1 MIFGKKRKSVKF
13 VQEEENRTSF
23 DNDTIKLHDNGMF
36 KKSHDCRVFKQNHDG
51 EKFERKGFLDNE
63 NNLTADR
70 GMDLNAEGFV
80 DVGNKS
86 SGETGNIKH
95 QVEKHH
101 NQNSALEEYVES
113 GLVFGKGGK
122 RKEDTVKETKGQK
135 VILHGLVSLCLV
147 FMVFVVAL
155 MCGFVGGEDVV
166 ATFKKYNGV
175 IYKGSETNNRVA
187 LMINVYWGTEYLEE
201 MLAVLEK
208 NNAKATFFVGKTW
221 VEENP
226 VLLKKMYSA
235 GHEIGNHGSY
245 HKEHGR
251 LGFEQNKK
259 EIDDCTL
266 AVKKVLGIQMNLF
279 APPGGSYNKF
289 TISAAESLG
298 YETIM
303 WTHDTID
310 WRDQNA
316 DLIKM
321 RATSETVSGDLILM
335 HPTKET
341 AKAFEDIV
349 LAINGKKLTLD
360 TVSNT
365 IKDQ

>member
-1 MIFGKKRKSVKF
+1 MIFKKKQSVDSSGKVKGN
-13 VQEEENRTSF
+13 ENQGF
-23 DNDTIKLHDNGMF
+23 EPGKHEIQDKVEKI
-36 KKSHDCRVFKQNHDG
+36 KQNQDG
-51 EKFERKGFLDNE
+51 GKTEQKQDSGALLFGHCE
-63 NNLTADR
+63 NN
-70 GMDLNAEGFV
+70 
-80 DVGNKS
+80 
-86 SGETGNIKH
+86 
-95 QVEKHH
+95 
-101 NQNSALEEYVES
+101 
-113 GLVFGKGGK
+113 
-122 RKEDTVKETKGQK
+122 KECKEKETKGQK
-135 VILHGLVSLCLV
+135 VVLHGLVSFCLL

-208 NNAKATFFVGKTW
+208 HNAKATFFVGKTW

-226 VLLKKMYSA
+226 ELLKKMYLA

-266 AVKKVLGIQMNLF
+266 AVKKVLGIEMNLF

-298 YETIM
+298 YKTIM

-341 AKAFEDIV
+341 AKVFEDIV

>member
-1 MIFGKKRKSVKF
+1 MIFGKKRKGAKL
-13 VQEEENRTSF
+13 VQVEENRRSH
-23 DNDTIKLHDNGMF
+23 NNVQLEQKHDGG
-36 KKSHDCRVFKQNHDG
+36 VFKQNYHG
-51 EKFERKGFLDNE
+51 
-63 NNLTADR
+63 
-70 GMDLNAEGFV
+70 
-80 DVGNKS
+80 
-86 SGETGNIKH
+86 
-95 QVEKHH
+95 EKHH
-101 NQNSALEEYVES
+101 NENGVQENIDD
-113 GLVFGKGGK
+113 GLIYGKGGR
-122 RKEDTVKETKGQK
+122 RKEDKAKETKGQK
-135 VILHGLVSLCLV
+135 VVLHGLVSFCLV

-187 LMINVYWGTEYLEE
+187 LMVNVYWGTEYLEE

-208 NNAKATFFVGKTW
+208 HKAKATFFVGKTW

-226 VLLKKMYSA
+226 ELLKKMYLA
-235 GHEIGNHGSY
+235 GHQIGNHGSY

>member
-1 MIFGKKRKSVKF
+1 MIFKKKQRVDSLGKVKGN
-13 VQEEENRTSF
+13 ENQGFEPSKHEIQ
-23 DNDTIKLHDNGMF
+23 DKVEII
-36 KKSHDCRVFKQNHDG
+36 KQNQDSGKAEQEQDG
-51 EKFERKGFLDNE
+51 GELLFGHCE
-63 NNLTADR
+63 NN
-70 GMDLNAEGFV
+70 
-80 DVGNKS
+80 
-86 SGETGNIKH
+86 
-95 QVEKHH
+95 
-101 NQNSALEEYVES
+101 
-113 GLVFGKGGK
+113 
-122 RKEDTVKETKGQK
+122 KECKEKETKGQK
-135 VILHGLVSLCLV
+135 VVLHGLVSFCLV

-226 VLLKKMYSA
+226 ELLKKMYLA

-266 AVKKVLGIQMNLF
+266 AVKKVLGIEMNLF